1 MTQDRTLLGIML
13 MVAFC
18 AIIPIGDA
26 MAKILGGTVP
36 LIQLLAVRLAFQ
48 AAILL
53 PIVILAKIP
62 FRLSARHMRIVIL
75 RTAIFVGAMAA
86 MFTALR
92 FLPLA
97 DAVAIAFVMPFIM
110 LLLGA
115 TMLGEEVGPRRIAAC
130 TVGFVGTLLV
140 IQPSFVEVGLPA
152 LLPLLVAVLFAFY
165 MLISRQI
172 AQDCDPIA
180 LQAWSGLLATPPLLL
195 LLAFTWWE
203 NGPVFGAVMPNM
215 TEAVLMAGIGV
226 FGTGAH
232 LLMTWSLR
240 FAPSATLAPV
250 QYLEIPFATLYGWLI
265 FRDLPDGLAAI
276 GIAIIIAAGL
286 YILVREQRLARP
298 RPPEA

>member
-1 MTQDRTLLGIML
+1 MKEDRPFLGIALML
-13 MVAFC
+13 GFC
-18 AIIPIGDA
+18 AIIPLGDS

-36 LIQLLAVRLAFQ
+36 LVQLLVVRMVCQ
-48 AAILL
+48 ALILL
-53 PIVILAKIP
+53 PIVYLARIP
-62 FRLSARHMRIVIL
+62 FRLDPRHMQIVIL
-75 RTAIFVGAMAA
+75 RTVIFVGAMAT

-110 LLLGA
+110 LFLGA
-115 TMLGEEVGPRRIAAC
+115 LILKEEVGPRRIAAC
-130 TVGFVGTLLV
+130 TVGFAGTLLV

-165 MLISRQI
+165 MLVSRPI
-172 AQDCDPIA
+172 ARDCDPIA
-180 LQAWSGLLATPPLLL
+180 LQAWSGLLAGPPLLL
-195 LLAFTWWE
+195 LFVLTWSQD
-203 NGPVFGAVMPNM
+203 GPVLGAIIPNT
-215 TEAVLMAGIGV
+215 TEALLMAGIGI

-240 FAPSATLAPV
+240 FAPSATLAPI
-250 QYLEIPFATLYGWLI
+250 QYLEIPAATFYGWLI

-276 GIAIIIAAGL
+276 GIGVIIAAGL
-286 YILVREQRLARP
+286 YILYREQSLARP